1 MFPAVDFFVVV
12 VFFVVEEDF
21 FPVSSFFPSDLG
33 FVVDDVE
40 EDLDVLPVVFAVDV
54 EEDVFAV
61 LVFAVD
67 VDVVF
72 PAFSFAFLWASAMAS
87 ANV

>member
-1 MFPAVDFFVVV
+1 MFPAFV
-12 VFFVVEEDF
+12 FVGSALI
-21 FPVSSFFPSDLG
+21 FPSALGFDSILPSDLG

-54 EEDVFAV
+54 EEVFAV

-72 PAFSFAFLWASAMAS
+72 PVFSFAFLWASAMAS